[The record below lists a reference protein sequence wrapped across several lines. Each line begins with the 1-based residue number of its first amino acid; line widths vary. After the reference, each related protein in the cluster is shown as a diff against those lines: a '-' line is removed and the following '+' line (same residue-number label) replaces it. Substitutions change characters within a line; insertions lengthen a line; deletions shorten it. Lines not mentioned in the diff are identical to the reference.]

1 MTDKWV
7 DFQSPLAGDMKR
19 FLLHKRGLARQFCTE
34 ENVLRLLDRYL
45 IEQRVAHITAITPS
59 LLDDFFASRPRTRPR
74 SYNHLLGVTRQ
85 FFCWL
90 VEQGIISSSPVHAS
104 RRRAITQ
111 RFPFLFDVIKARK
124 LLEISS
130 SLLDN
135 SRASLRGPT
144 YTTIFALLYGLG
156 LRVGEVSRLCRK
168 DVDFDRHLL
177 VIRQTK
183 FGKSRFVPFGP
194 RMGQRLSEYMR
205 LREQQSGA
213 LHPDAP
219 IFSFTKNKPIH
230 PGTISLTFHHL
241 LPRLNL
247 DVLSGTAPPRLHDLR
262 HSFAVA
268 TLLRWYRT
276 GADPSKRL
284 IHLSTFLGHV
294 NPEST
299 AVYLTITT
307 DLLQEANQRF
317 ERFAG
322 PLLKE
327 VIL

>member
-7 DFQSPLAGDMKR
+7 DFQSPLAGDIKR
-19 FLLHKRGLARQFCTE
+19 FLTYKRALARQFRTE
-34 ENVLRLLDRYL
+34 ESVLRLLDRYL
-45 IEQRVAHITAITPS
+45 VEQRVTHIAAITPL
-59 LLDDFFASRPRTRPR
+59 LLDGFFASRPRTRPR

-90 VEQGIISSSPVHAS
+90 VEQGTISSSPVLAS
-104 RRRAITQ
+104 PRRAITQ
-111 RFPFLFDVIKARK
+111 RFPFLFDVIKARR
-124 LLEISS
+124 LLEVSNT
-130 SLLDN
+130 LLDN
-135 SRASLRGPT
+135 SRAILRGAT

-168 DVDFDRHLL
+168 DVDLDRHLL

-183 FGKSRFVPFGP
+183 FGKSRLVPFGP
-194 RMGQRLSEYMR
+194 RMGQRLSEYIR

-213 LHPDAP
+213 LRPDTP
-219 IFSFTKNKPIH
+219 MFSFTKNKPVH
-230 PGTISLTFHHL
+230 PGTISQTFHHL

-247 DVLSGTAPPRLHDLR
+247 DVLPGTAPPRVHDLR
-262 HSFAVA
+262 HSFAVE
-268 TLLRWYRT
+268 TLLRWYRMGT
-276 GADPSKRL
+276 DPAQRL

-317 ERFAG
+317 ERFTG